1 MIVIE
6 KLFTNGTVAAYLGIP
21 ELERFLTP
29 EEFMVSSTA
38 YNNKMYVQ
46 HCGSAVQGEWRTHVM
61 DTLVTDIL
69 IKADAALAGN
79 DIAADLR
86 FGHDVGLMPFFS
98 LLRIDGFDKA
108 VGFNEAFDV
117 WDSSVMMPMGTNLQ
131 MIFYRHPRKDE
142 VLVKLLFNEQETSI
156 PAIGPGPYYRWSELR
171 EYLAGLTR

>member
-1 MIVIE
+1 
-6 KLFTNGTVAAYLGIP
+6 
-21 ELERFLTP
+21 
-29 EEFMVSSTA
+29 
-38 YNNKMYVQ
+38 
-46 HCGSAVQGEWRTHVM
+46 M

-108 VGFNEAFDV
+108 VGFNE
-117 WDSSVMMPMGTNLQ
+117 
-131 MIFYRHPRKDE
+131 
-142 VLVKLLFNEQETSI
+142 VLVKLFFNEQETSI